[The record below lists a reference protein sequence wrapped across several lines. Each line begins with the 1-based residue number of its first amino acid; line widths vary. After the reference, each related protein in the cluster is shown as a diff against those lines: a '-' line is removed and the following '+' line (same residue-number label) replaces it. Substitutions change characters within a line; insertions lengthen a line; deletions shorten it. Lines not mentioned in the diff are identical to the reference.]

1 MRPTQCVLTR
11 PRRQKRAHETTPNL
25 RERLA
30 RGSHSQPAREPCVQW
45 PVRCVNSSPRRMPAP
60 KSSDVI
66 AAATECDAKKLKTL
80 IDAKADPNAVGHSGN
95 SALHCAAL
103 KGDTAAALATVKL
116 LLEAGA
122 DCTSENDGGENPLA
136 LAQKKK
142 HTKVVTALEE
152 ATEKAAAA
160 EAERKKAKA
169 AAKAAAKA
177 KASGGG
183 GGGGSSSG
191 SGGADGAPGE
201 PLPYR
206 RTASVGW
213 KPLLKDWNKCVMV
226 ARPLISRL
234 RPRLSFTAPSGQVR
248 DQMEVADG
256 RLGRQEDRAL
266 VFEQDG
272 GRELREGTRR

>member
-1 MRPTQCVLTR
+1 
-11 PRRQKRAHETTPNL
+11 
-25 RERLA
+25 
-30 RGSHSQPAREPCVQW
+30 
-45 PVRCVNSSPRRMPAP
+45 MPAP

-213 KPLLKDWNKCVMV
+213 KPLLKDWNKYVTKWKSLTDDLEGKKI
-226 ARPLISRL
+226 A
-234 RPRLSFTAPSGQVR
+234 LSFSNKTADASFAKGLDAELKAAGAQSRMLTKWPVNGWVEACVFAAEQ
-248 DQMEVADG
+248 ADFAIVVHSANY
-256 RLGRQEDRAL
+256 D
-266 VFEQDG
+266 
-272 GRELREGTRR
+272 EGNYSIAERFLIKEADVP